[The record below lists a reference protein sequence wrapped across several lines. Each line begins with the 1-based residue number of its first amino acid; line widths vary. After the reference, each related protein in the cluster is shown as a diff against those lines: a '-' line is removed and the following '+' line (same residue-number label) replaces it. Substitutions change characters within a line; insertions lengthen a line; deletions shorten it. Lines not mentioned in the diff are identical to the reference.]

1 MNKQDLINDDYKYI
15 CQTENKMELWA
26 KFTGYIDIISYLC
39 YDSDNDTVLKQ
50 SRKIISMSE
59 LKVLSEL
66 KDKMEEVNI

>member
-1 MNKQDLINDDYKYI
+1 
-15 CQTENKMELWA
+15 MELWA

-50 SRKIISMSE
+50 SRKITSMSE

-66 KDKMEEVNI
+66 KNKMEEVNI